1 VIGKGARPEPRP
13 GYGRPMKHRVTAG
26 LATLG
31 AALAVGAALSPS
43 PATAAAHCVEA
54 EEAVVHASGDD
65 DGPRFRPAF
74 YGRLLVLEVSI
85 DGADGAQLPIAIE
98 QVCNVSRRLRE
109 QAAQLAGG
117 QGEAMLLARTT
128 VWRGHARVPTE
139 RAARALDG
147 ADTAWVWVRLRQRRT
162 WRDDRDG
169 NPVPSFWTERIQIT
183 E

>member
-1 VIGKGARPEPRP
+1 
-13 GYGRPMKHRVTAG
+13 MKHRIRSG

-43 PATAAAHCVEA
+43 PALAAGHCVGA
-54 EEAVVHASGDD
+54 EEAVVRASGDD
-65 DGPRFRPAF
+65 DVPPGFRPAF

-85 DGADGAQLPIAIE
+85 DGADGAELPIAIE
-98 QVCNVSRRLRE
+98 RVCNVSRRLRE
-109 QAAQLAGG
+109 QGAQLAGG
-117 QGEAMLLARTT
+117 QGVALLLARTT
-128 VWRGHARVPTE
+128 LWRRHARVPAE

-169 NPVPSFWTERIQIT
+169 NPVPSFWTERIEIT
-183 E
+183 D